1 MLFFERVA
9 FSLFCARVGCFCRD
23 GAAAAAKAQ
32 EAVDQIFTKDYVAS
46 FPDVSPANPVKFVGV
61 VFAQSGDL
69 AALQSHDFDGTSVVP
84 SSVVKWHYNPEP
96 DLVAST
102 SGERSLEAPKRKS
115 RKFSQRSPL

>member
-1 MLFFERVA
+1 MLVFERVA

-23 GAAAAAKAQ
+23 GAAAAVKAQ

-61 VFAQSGDL
+61 VFAQSGAL

-96 DLVAST
+96 DLVAS
-102 SGERSLEAPKRKS
+102 GERSLEAPEPK
-115 RKFSQRSPL
+115 P